1 MLDRQTTNPG
11 HVKLTLD
18 DGTVFSG
25 YLKRDDGPIV
35 EGTPLNKAN
44 LFDDL
49 ASERYSVETPNE
61 AFNLIGRDMVVNVP
75 AAGWSASANEDGYF
89 TNQVEAV
96 GMKESHNPIFAMEP
110 VSANLLD
117 DAKDAFSEI
126 EGMSTFDGYVVFKA
140 VDVPSADVLVRIK
153 GV

>member
-25 YLKRDDGPIV
+25 FLRRDDGPIV

-49 ASERYSVETPNE
+49 ASERYAAETPNE
-61 AFNLIGRDMVVNVP
+61 AFNLIGREIVVTVP
-75 AAGWSASANEDGYF
+75 ADGWYQEDGWYK
-89 TNQVEAV
+89 NQVAV
-96 GMKESHNPIFAMEP
+96 PEMRAVHQPRASVYITSADTAVDES
-110 VSANLLD
+110 L
-117 DAKDAFSEI
+117 AFGVLYDI
-126 EGMSTFDGYVVFKA
+126 ETFDGYIVCKA
-140 VDVPSADVLVRIK
+140 LEPAAIDFSLRLT